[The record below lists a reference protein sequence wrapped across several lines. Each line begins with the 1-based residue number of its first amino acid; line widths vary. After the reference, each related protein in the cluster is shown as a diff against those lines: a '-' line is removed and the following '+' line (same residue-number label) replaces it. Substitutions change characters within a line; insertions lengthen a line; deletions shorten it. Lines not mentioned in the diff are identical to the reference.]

1 MNWHTFELFGRK
13 VQRYKDGGF
22 CVNNRKIYGKIVVN
36 LLINIILLVLVVTV
50 GPKLL
55 SFFYP
60 FVIAFIISM
69 IANPLV
75 RFMEKKVKIVR
86 KHGSAIIIIVV
97 LAGVFGVLYLVG
109 ALLVKEVTALIEN
122 ASDIA
127 QAMIDMMDTISLRM
141 AKIFAI
147 MPEGIRNFFEGFSQD
162 AENYLSSF
170 LNGIELPNI
179 PQVSSYVKNVANAIL
194 MVIITILAT
203 YFFIADRD
211 NLAEKANKILPDSFK
226 RGYKMVAENFKNAVG
241 GYFKA
246 QFKIMLVLVVIM
258 FIAFEFM
265 KVDYSFL
272 LALGIAF
279 LDFLPV
285 FGTGA
290 VFWPWAIVDLIT
302 GSYLHAVFICILYL
316 VCQLVKQILQPKM
329 VGDSIGLNPFA
340 ALIFMFIGY
349 RLGGVFG
356 MILGIPIGMVLV
368 SCYERG
374 MFERI
379 IKGFKIIINDIN
391 EYRKY

>member
-1 MNWHTFELFGRK
+1 M
-13 VQRYKDGGF
+13 
-22 CVNNRKIYGKIVVN
+22 NNRKIYGKIAVN
-36 LLINIILLVLVVTV
+36 LLINITLLGLIITV

-60 FVIAFIISM
+60 FVIAFFISM

-75 RFMEKKVKIVR
+75 RFMERKVKIVR
-86 KHGSAIIIIVV
+86 KHGSAIIIIAV

-109 ALLVKEVTALIEN
+109 ALIVKEVTALIEN

-141 AKIFAI
+141 AKVSAI
-147 MPEGIRNFFEGFSQD
+147 MPEGIRNFFEGFNQD
-162 AENYLSSF
+162 AENYLSTF

-179 PQVSSYVKNVANAIL
+179 PQVSNYVKNVANAIL
-194 MVIITILAT
+194 MMIITILAT

-211 NLAEKANKILPDSFK
+211 QLAEKANQILPESFK
-226 RGYKMVAENFKNAVG
+226 RGYRMVVDNFKNAVG

-290 VFWPWAIVDLIT
+290 VFWPWAIVDLIA
-302 GSYLHAVFICILYL
+302 GNYLRAVIICILYL

-340 ALIFMFIGY
+340 ALLFMFIGY
-349 RLGGVFG
+349 RLGGVLG
-356 MILGIPIGMVLV
+356 MIIGIPIGMVVV
-368 SCYERG
+368 SGYKRG

-379 IKGFKIIINDIN
+379 IRGFKIIMNDIN